1 MLPDEYRTLPEP
13 ELMARIAAAKEKL
26 GPDLVILGHHYQ
38 RDEVIR
44 FADHSGDSLELSRV
58 AAAQRK
64 ARYIVFCGVDF
75 MAETAAMLCDP
86 SQVVLLPA
94 VDAPCPMA
102 QMTDVGDALVAW
114 DALTARWGEDALLP
128 ITYQNSTAALKAFC
142 GRRGG
147 AVCTSAN
154 ARQVFR
160 WALDQGR
167 RILFF
172 PDEWLGRN
180 TALALG
186 IPPQRIAVWDPA
198 DPSTALRTRLD
209 GGCPDACTERSRSV
223 SQAQVVV
230 WKGYCHVHT
239 FFTVEHVRAV
249 REQYGD
255 ITVVVHPECKVEV
268 VQAADLNGSTSFILR
283 AVRDASPGSQWAVGT
298 EINMVA
304 RLAREYPDKTVVPL
318 ARSLCGAMYR
328 TGERSL
334 LYTLEELLHGRFVG
348 QVQVPAD
355 TTHWANL
362 ALERMLR
369 L

>member
-13 ELMARIAAAKEKL
+13 ELVARIAAAKEKL
-26 GPDLVILGHHYQ
+26 GTDLVILGHHYQ

-44 FADHSGDSLELSRV
+44 FADHLGDSLELSQV

-75 MAETAAMLCDP
+75 MAETAAMLCAP
-86 SQVVLLPA
+86 SQMVLLPA
-94 VDAPCPMA
+94 VQAPCPMA
-102 QMTDVGDALVAW
+102 RMADVGDALVAW
-114 DALTARWGEDALLP
+114 DALTARWGEDSLLP

-142 GRRGG
+142 GQRNG

-154 ARQVFR
+154 AQQVFR
-160 WALDQGR
+160 WALAQGR

-198 DPSTALRTRLD
+198 ELD
-209 GGCPDACTERSRSV
+209 GGCPDVGE
-223 SQAQVVV
+223 AQVMV

-249 REQYGD
+249 RERYGD
-255 ITVVVHPECKVEV
+255 ITVVVHPECTVEV

-283 AVRDASPGSQWAVGT
+283 TVRDAPPGSQWAVGT

-304 RLAREYPDKTVVPL
+304 RLAREYPDRTVVPL

-328 TGERSL
+328 INLHNL

-348 QVQVPAD
+348 QVQVPAE
-355 TTHWANL
+355 TARWANL